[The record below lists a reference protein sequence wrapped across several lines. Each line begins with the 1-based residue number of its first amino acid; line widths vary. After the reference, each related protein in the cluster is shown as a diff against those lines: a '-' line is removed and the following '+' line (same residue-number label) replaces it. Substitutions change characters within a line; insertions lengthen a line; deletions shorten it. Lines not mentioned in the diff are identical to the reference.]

1 MMRLPSARIAVPLMR
16 RRGRVQAATAR
27 NQHAAGALLTSLS
40 IALMI
45 TACNPF
51 SSASGSSD
59 EPLVKVGVVPGID
72 NATLYLAKKNGF
84 FARAGINVRI
94 VNFSTVQKELQALT
108 SGSVNVAAGDYGDL
122 FAEQSCSSIT
132 ARACSNLQRNAYK
145 IIADGYDAAA
155 GVVQIM
161 TMPSSSVTSAGD
173 LSGRIIGA
181 PRANVVQTP
190 LQGAPN
196 SLLIASATSV
206 LQSDGVNI
214 SGVTWRTM
222 TQQQEITELVHGQ
235 IGAALL
241 TQPYVYEAEQSGAYE
256 LVDACSGA
264 TAGIPLAGYFTSTSW
279 SADKAWE
286 VRAFRAGLAKADAAA
301 SMPGPV
307 QAVLPVYAKL
317 TKQEAALVTT
327 GVYPLSTVTASIQRT
342 ADLMTSVGMI
352 RKQLNVASM
361 IAR

>member
-1 MMRLPSARIAVPLMR
+1 MRLPPARI
-16 RRGRVQAATAR
+16 
-27 NQHAAGALLTSLS
+27 AGALLASLS
-40 IALMI
+40 IALTI
-45 TACNPF
+45 TGCNPF
-51 SSASGSSD
+51 SSATAASG

-72 NATLYLAKKNGF
+72 NATLYLAKKDGF
-84 FARAGINVRI
+84 FARAGINVQI
-94 VNFSTVQKELQALT
+94 VRFSKVPSELQALT

-122 FAEQSCSSIT
+122 FAEKKQ
-132 ARACSNLQRNAYK
+132 SNLQQSAFK

-161 TMPSSSVTSAGD
+161 TMPSSQVTSAGD
-173 LSGRIIGA
+173 LSNRIVGA
-181 PRANVVQTP
+181 PNTNLVATP

-206 LQSDGVNI
+206 LQSDGVNM

-222 TQQQEITELVHGQ
+222 SQAQEIAQLVHGQ
-235 IGAALL
+235 IAAALL
-241 TQPYVYEAEQSGAYE
+241 TQPYVYEAEQRGAYE

-279 SADKAWE
+279 SADHAGE
-286 VRAFRAGLAKADAAA
+286 VTAFRTGLAKADAQA

-317 TKQEAALVTT
+317 SKQEAALVTT

>member
-1 MMRLPSARIAVPLMR
+1 MMRLPRARIAVPLRWR
-16 RRGRVQAATAR
+16 RSRFRAATAGSR
-27 NQHAAGALLTSLS
+27 QAAGALLTSLS

-51 SSASGSSD
+51 TSATAST

-72 NATLYLAKKNGF
+72 NATLFLAKKDGF
-84 FARAGINVRI
+84 FARAGINVQL
-94 VNFSTVQKELQALT
+94 VYFTSVSKELQSLT
-108 SGSVNVAAGDYGDL
+108 SGSVNIAAGDYGDL
-122 FAEQSCSSIT
+122 FAEKKQ
-132 ARACSNLQRNAYK
+132 SNLQQNAFK

-161 TMPSSSVTSAGD
+161 TMPNSAVTSAGD
-173 LSGRIIGA
+173 LSNRIVGA
-181 PRANVVQTP
+181 PNTNVVQTP

-206 LQSDGVNI
+206 LQSDGVNM
-214 SGVTWRTM
+214 SGVTWRRM
-222 TQQQEITELVHGQ
+222 SQPQEISQLIHGQ

-241 TQPYVYEAEQSGAYE
+241 TQPYVYLAEQKGAYE

-264 TAGIPLAGYFTSTSW
+264 TAGIPLSGYFTSTSW
-279 SADKAWE
+279 SADHPSE
-286 VRAFRAGLAKADAAA
+286 VQAFRTGLDKADAEA

-307 QAVLPVYAKL
+307 QAVLPGYAKL

-327 GVYPLSTVTASIQRT
+327 GVYPLSTVIASIQRT

-352 RKQLNVASM
+352 RQQLNVASM

>member
-1 MMRLPSARIAVPLMR
+1 MRLPPARIAVPLRWR
-16 RRGRVQAATAR
+16 RKRFRAAAAGSRQAAA
-27 NQHAAGALLTSLS
+27 ALLTSLS

-51 SSASGSSD
+51 SSATAST

-72 NATLYLAKKNGF
+72 NATLYLAKKDGL
-84 FARAGINVRI
+84 FARAGINVQI
-94 VNFSTVQKELQALT
+94 VDFKTVQLELQSLT

-122 FAEQSCSSIT
+122 FAEQSK
-132 ARACSNLQRNAYK
+132 LQHKAYK

-161 TMPSSSVTSAGD
+161 TMPNSAVTSAGD
-173 LSGRIIGA
+173 LANRIVGA
-181 PRANVVQTP
+181 PNANVVETP

-196 SLLIASATSV
+196 TLLIASATSV
-206 LQSDGVNI
+206 LQSDGVNM
-214 SGVTWRTM
+214 SGVTWRRM
-222 TQQQEITELVHGQ
+222 SQPQEISELIHGQ

-241 TQPYVYEAEQSGAYE
+241 TQPYVYLAEQKGAYE

-264 TAGIPLAGYFTSTSW
+264 TAGIPLSGYFTSTSW
-279 SADKAWE
+279 SADHPSE
-286 VRAFRAGLAKADAAA
+286 VKAFRAGLAKADAEA

-307 QAVLPVYAKL
+307 QAVLPGYAKL
-317 TKQEAALVTT
+317 TKQEATLVTT

-352 RKQLNVASM
+352 RQQLNVASM

>member
-1 MMRLPSARIAVPLMR
+1 MRLPPARIAVPIR
-16 RRGRVQAATAR
+16 RLRGRFREAAACYRHGT
-27 NQHAAGALLTSLS
+27 GALLAGLS
-40 IALMI
+40 VALLI

-51 SSASGSSD
+51 SSATASSS

-72 NATLYLAKKNGF
+72 NATLYLAKKDGV

-94 VNFSTVQKELQALT
+94 VFFPNVPKELQALT

-122 FAEQSCSSIT
+122 FSPPKQSS
-132 ARACSNLQRNAYK
+132 LQQNAYK

-161 TMPSSSVTSAGD
+161 TMPSSAVTSAGD
-173 LSGRIIGA
+173 LSNRIIGA
-181 PRANVVQTP
+181 PNTNLVPTP

-206 LQSDGVNI
+206 LQSDGVNM
-214 SGVTWRTM
+214 SGVSWRTLS
-222 TQQQEITELVHGQ
+222 QPLEINELIHGK
-235 IGAALL
+235 IAAALL
-241 TQPYVYEAEQSGAYE
+241 TQPYVYEAEQAGAYE

-264 TAGIPLAGYFTSTSW
+264 TAGIPLSGYFTSTSW
-279 SADKAWE
+279 SADHASE
-286 VRAFRAGLAKADAAA
+286 VKAFRAGLAKADAEA

-307 QAVLPVYAKL
+307 QAVLPAYAHL

-352 RKQLNVASM
+352 RKQVNVASM

>member
-1 MMRLPSARIAVPLMR
+1 MRLPPARIAAPSR
-16 RRGRVQAATAR
+16 WRRGRFLAATAVSR
-27 NQHAAGALLTSLS
+27 HAAAAVLTSLS
-40 IALMI
+40 VALMI

-51 SSASGSSD
+51 SSATASSG

-72 NATLYLAKKNGF
+72 NATLYLAKKDGL
-84 FARAGINVRI
+84 FARAGINVQI
-94 VNFSTVQKELQALT
+94 VTFKTVHQELQSLT

-122 FAEQSCSSIT
+122 FAEQS
-132 ARACSNLQRNAYK
+132 NLQHNAYK

-161 TMPSSSVTSAGD
+161 TMPNSAVTSAGD
-173 LSGRIIGA
+173 LSNRIVGA
-181 PRANVVQTP
+181 PDTNVVETP
-190 LQGAPN
+190 LQGAP
-196 SLLIASATSV
+196 STLLIASATSV
-206 LQSDGVNI
+206 LQSDGVNM
-214 SGVTWRTM
+214 SGVTWRRM
-222 TQQQEITELVHGQ
+222 SQAQEISELIHGQ

-241 TQPYVYEAEQSGAYE
+241 TQPYVFKAEQSGAYE

-264 TAGIPLAGYFTSTSW
+264 TAGIPLSGYFTSTSW
-279 SADKAWE
+279 SADHPSE
-286 VRAFRAGLAKADAAA
+286 VKAFRAGLAKADAEA

-307 QAVLPVYAKL
+307 QAVLPGYAKL
-317 TKQEAALVTT
+317 TIQEAALVTT

-352 RKQLNVASM
+352 RQQLNVASM

>member
-1 MMRLPSARIAVPLMR
+1 MRLPPARIAVPLR
-16 RRGRVQAATAR
+16 RSRGRFRAATTR
-27 NQHAAGALLTSLS
+27 NRHAAGALLTSLS
-40 IALMI
+40 VALTI

-51 SSASGSSD
+51 SSATAASS

-72 NATLYLAKKNGF
+72 NATLYLAKKDGF

-94 VNFSTVQKELQALT
+94 VDFPSVQKELQALT

-122 FAEQSCSSIT
+122 FAQQ
-132 ARACSNLQRNAYK
+132 SNLQQNAYK

-161 TMPSSSVTSAGD
+161 TMPSSAVTSAGA

-181 PRANVVQTP
+181 PDTNLVQTP

-206 LQSDGVNI
+206 LQSDGVNM
-214 SGVTWRTM
+214 SGVTWRWM
-222 TQQQEITELVHGQ
+222 SQRQEIAELVHGQ
-235 IGAALL
+235 IAAALL
-241 TQPYVYEAEQSGAYE
+241 TQPYVYQAEQSGAYE

-264 TAGIPLAGYFTSTSW
+264 TAGIPLSGYFTSTSW
-279 SADKAWE
+279 SANHAGE
-286 VRAFRAGLAKADAAA
+286 VRAFRAGLAKADAEA

-361 IAR
+361 IAG

>member
-1 MMRLPSARIAVPLMR
+1 MRLPLVRIAAPLR
-16 RRGRVQAATAR
+16 RPGRGLRAATAPNR
-27 NQHAAGALLTSLS
+27 HAPAALLASLS

-45 TACNPF
+45 AACNPF
-51 SSASGSSD
+51 SSATATSGG
-59 EPLVKVGVVPGID
+59 PLVKVGVVPGIE
-72 NATLYLAKKNGF
+72 NATLYLAKKDGF

-94 VNFSTVQKELQALT
+94 VKFPNVGTELQSLT
-108 SGSVNVAAGDYGDL
+108 AGSVNIAAGDYGDL
-122 FAEQSCSSIT
+122 FAEHPKMQH
-132 ARACSNLQRNAYK
+132 AAFK

-161 TMPSSSVTSAGD
+161 TMPSSGVTSVGD
-173 LSGRIIGA
+173 LSNRIVGA
-181 PRANVVQTP
+181 PDTNLVQTP

-206 LQSDGVNI
+206 LQSDGVNM
-214 SGVTWRTM
+214 SGVTWRWM
-222 TQQQEITELVHGQ
+222 SQRQEINELVHGQ
-235 IGAALL
+235 IAAALL
-241 TQPYVYEAEQSGAYE
+241 TQPYVFEAEQSGAYE
-256 LVDACSGA
+256 LADACSGA

-279 SADKAWE
+279 SADHASE
-286 VRAFRAGLAKADAAA
+286 VRAFRAALAKADAQA

-307 QAVLPVYAKL
+307 QAVLSSYANL

>member
-1 MMRLPSARIAVPLMR
+1 MRLPPATIAVPIR
-16 RRGRVQAATAR
+16 RPRGRFRAAAAR
-27 NQHAAGALLTSLS
+27 YRHCTSALLAGLS
-40 IALMI
+40 ATLLI

-51 SSASGSSD
+51 SSATASSS

-72 NATLYLAKKNGF
+72 NATLYLAKKDGF

-94 VNFSTVQKELQALT
+94 VDFLTVQSELLALT

-122 FAEQSCSSIT
+122 FAAPAGGKPAGQSS
-132 ARACSNLQRNAYK
+132 LQQNAYK

-161 TMPSSSVTSAGD
+161 TMPSSKVTSAGD
-173 LSGRIIGA
+173 LSNRNVGA
-181 PRANVVQTP
+181 PNTNLVQTP

-206 LQSDGVNI
+206 LQSDGVNM

-222 TQQQEITELVHGQ
+222 SQSQEIAKLVHGQ
-235 IGAALL
+235 IAAALL
-241 TQPYVYEAEQSGAYE
+241 TQPYVYEAEQAGAYE

-264 TAGIPLAGYFTSTSW
+264 TAGIPLSGYFTSTSW
-279 SADKAWE
+279 SADHASE
-286 VRAFRAGLAKADAAA
+286 VRAFRAGLAKADAQA

-307 QAVLPVYAKL
+307 QAVLPTYAHL
-317 TKQEAALVTT
+317 TKQQAALVTT

-361 IAR
+361 IAG

>member
-1 MMRLPSARIAVPLMR
+1 MRLPPARIAVPMR
-16 RRGRVQAATAR
+16 RPPQGFREAAVR
-27 NQHAAGALLTSLS
+27 NRHAAGALLASLS
-40 IALMI
+40 VALLI

-51 SSASGSSD
+51 SSATASSN

-72 NATLYLAKKNGF
+72 NATLYLAKKDGF

-94 VNFSTVQKELQALT
+94 VKFGTVREELQSLT

-122 FAEQSCSSIT
+122 FAQQ
-132 ARACSNLQRNAYK
+132 ACQCGTSNLQQNAYK

-155 GVVQIM
+155 GVIQIM
-161 TMPSSSVTSAGD
+161 TMPNSGVTSAGD
-173 LSGRIIGA
+173 LSNRIIGA
-181 PRANVVQTP
+181 PDTNLVQTP

-206 LQSDGVNI
+206 LQSNGVNM
-214 SGVTWRTM
+214 SGVSWRTLS
-222 TQQQEITELVHGQ
+222 QPQEIDELVHGQ

-241 TQPYVYEAEQSGAYE
+241 TQPYVYEAEQRGAYE

-264 TAGIPLAGYFTSTSW
+264 TAGIPLSGYFTSTSW
-279 SADKAWE
+279 SADKAGE
-286 VRAFRAGLAKADAAA
+286 VSAFRAGLAKADAEA

-307 QAVLPVYAKL
+307 QAVLPAYAKL
-317 TKQEAALVTT
+317 SKQEAALVTT

-342 ADLMTSVGMI
+342 ADLMTTVGMI